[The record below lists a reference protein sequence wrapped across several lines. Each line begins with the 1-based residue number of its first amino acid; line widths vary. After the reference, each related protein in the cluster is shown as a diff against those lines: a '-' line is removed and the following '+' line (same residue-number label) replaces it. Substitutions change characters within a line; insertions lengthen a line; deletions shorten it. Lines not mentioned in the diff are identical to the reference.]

1 MTALDAILDGF
12 ESALELERELGNRIV
27 PCDRKLLAP
36 LEEAS
41 QVLASPP
48 LAGAG
53 AKTPSS
59 RILGNLEALEAPPP
73 AKPRTTNHEPR
84 ATPPEPRTANHESRD
99 ILFVHHRP
107 FTERAQ
113 ALMDNIIKAMKLGE
127 GQYQVVFGG
136 GPLPPAKVCVVL
148 GSNALVQIMPGGAC
162 QPGSWTKT
170 PSGADALVTYSPEFI
185 LRFSE
190 GSEGQKECQRKMWA
204 SLKSALSRAGLLT
217 PTTGKTP

>member
-1 MTALDAILDGF
+1 MTALDAILAGF

-73 AKPRTTNHEPR
+73 AKPQTTNHEP
-84 ATPPEPRTANHESRD
+84 RD

-136 GPLPPAKVCVVL
+136 GPLPSAKVCVVL

-185 LRFSE
+185 LRFSD
-190 GSEGQKECQRKMWA
+190 GSEEQKECKRKMWA

>member
-1 MTALDAILDGF
+1 MNEDRHAVSLSGHALICDG
-12 ESALELERELGNRIV
+12 SQVQPVRVCGGNRERIHAPGCGIV
-27 PCDRKLLAP
+27 PQAQFRPVHAARSGLSNGAAAAADLDVLHVLDR
-36 LEEAS
+36 
-41 QVLASPP
+41 
-48 LAGAG
+48 
-53 AKTPSS
+53 
-59 RILGNLEALEAPPP
+59 N
-73 AKPRTTNHEPR
+73 
-84 ATPPEPRTANHESRD
+84 
-99 ILFVHHRP
+99 
-107 FTERAQ
+107 
-113 ALMDNIIKAMKLGE
+113 GE
-127 GQYQVVFGG
+127 LPVG

-190 GSEGQKECQRKMWA
+190 GSEGQKECKRKMWA

>member
-84 ATPPEPRTANHESRD
+84 D

-136 GPLPPAKVCVVL
+136 GPLPSAKVCVVL
-148 GSNALVQIMPGGAC
+148 GSNALGQIVPGGAC

-185 LRFSE
+185 LRFSD
-190 GSEGQKECQRKMWA
+190 GSKEQKECKRKMWD
-204 SLKSALSRAGLLT
+204 SLKSALSRAGL
-217 PTTGKTP
+217 PFP

>member
-84 ATPPEPRTANHESRD
+84 TTPPEPRTANHESRD
-99 ILFVHHRP
+99 IIFVHHRP

-136 GPLPPAKVCVVL
+136 GPLPSAKVCVVL
-148 GSNALVQIMPGGAC
+148 GSNALGQIMPGGAC

-185 LRFSE
+185 LRFSD
-190 GSEGQKECQRKMWA
+190 GSKEQKECKRKMWD
-204 SLKSALSRAGLLT
+204 SLKSALSRAGL
-217 PTTGKTP
+217 PFP

>member
-48 LAGAG
+48 LAGAS
-53 AKTPSS
+53 ARAPSS
-59 RILGNLEALEAPPP
+59 RILGNLGSLEAPPP
-73 AKPRTTNHEPR
+73 AKPRATNHEP
-84 ATPPEPRTANHESRD
+84 RD

-136 GPLPPAKVCVVL
+136 GPLPSAKVCVVL
-148 GSNALVQIMPGGAC
+148 GSHALGQIMPGGAC

-185 LRFSE
+185 LRFSD
-190 GSEGQKECQRKMWA
+190 GSKEQKECKRKMWD
-204 SLKSALSRAGLLT
+204 SLKSALSRAGL
-217 PTTGKTP
+217 PFP

>member
-1 MTALDAILDGF
+1 MTALDAILGGF

-36 LEEAS
+36 LEEE
-41 QVLASPP
+41 
-48 LAGAG
+48 
-53 AKTPSS
+53 SS
-59 RILGNLEALEAPPP
+59 APPP

-127 GQYQVVFGG
+127 GQYQMVFGG

-190 GSEGQKECQRKMWA
+190 GSEGQKECKRKMWT
-204 SLKSALSRAGLLT
+204 SLKSALSRAGLPL
-217 PTTGKTP
+217 P

>member
-1 MTALDAILDGF
+1 VTALDAILDGF
-12 ESALELERELGNRIV
+12 ESALELERELGNRLI
-27 PCDRKLLAP
+27 PCDRKLLDPIPSFSVAENVVSSANRGRLPIVARVSAGGDDNRNRPQSPRP
-36 LEEAS
+36 LR
-41 QVLASPP
+41 P
-48 LAGAG
+48 
-53 AKTPSS
+53 
-59 RILGNLEALEAPPP
+59 EAPTLVP
-73 AKPRTTNHEPR
+73 
-84 ATPPEPRTANHESRD
+84 

-148 GSNALVQIMPGGAC
+148 GSNALGQIMPGGAC

-185 LRFSE
+185 LRFSD
-190 GSEGQKECQRKMWA
+190 GSKEQKECKRKMWD
-204 SLKSALSRAGLLT
+204 SLKSALSRAGLPL
-217 PTTGKTP
+217 P

>member
-36 LEEAS
+36 LAEAS

-48 LAGAG
+48 LAGVG

-73 AKPRTTNHEPR
+73 AKPRTANHEPR

-127 GQYQVVFGG
+127 EQYQVVFGG

-190 GSEGQKECQRKMWA
+190 GSEGQKECKRKMWA
-204 SLKSALSRAGLLT
+204 SLKSALSRAGL
-217 PTTGKTP
+217 PFP

>member
-41 QVLASPP
+41 S
-48 LAGAG
+48 
-53 AKTPSS
+53 
-59 RILGNLEALEAPPP
+59 APPP
-73 AKPRTTNHEPR
+73 AK
-84 ATPPEPRTANHESRD
+84 PRTANHESRD

-127 GQYQVVFGG
+127 GQYQVAFGG

-148 GSNALVQIMPGGAC
+148 GSNALGQIMPGGAC

-185 LRFSE
+185 LRFSD
-190 GSEGQKECQRKMWA
+190 GSKEQKECKRKMWD
-204 SLKSALSRAGLLT
+204 SLKSALSRAGL
-217 PTTGKTP
+217 PFP

>member
-36 LEEAS
+36 LAEAS

-48 LAGAG
+48 LAGAS
-53 AKTPSS
+53 ARAPSS
-59 RILGNLEALEAPPP
+59 RILGNLGSLEAPPP
-73 AKPRTTNHEPR
+73 AKPRATNLVP
-84 ATPPEPRTANHESRD
+84 

-170 PSGADALVTYSPEFI
+170 PSGTDALVTYSPEFI
-185 LRFSE
+185 LRFSD
-190 GSEGQKECQRKMWA
+190 GSEEQKECKRKMWA

>member
-53 AKTPSS
+53 AQPPAS
-59 RILGNLEALEAPPP
+59 RILGNLESLEASPP

-84 ATPPEPRTANHESRD
+84 ATNHVS

-136 GPLPPAKVCVVL
+136 GPLPSAKVCVIL
-148 GSNALVQIMPGGAC
+148 GSIALGQIVPGGSHR
-162 QPGSWTKT
+162 PGSWTKT
-170 PSGADALVTYSPEFI
+170 PSGIEALVTYSPEHI
-185 LRFSE
+185 VRFSD
-190 GSEGQKECQRKMWA
+190 GSKEQKDAKRQMWD
-204 SLKSALSRAGLLT
+204 SLKSALSRAGL
-217 PTTGKTP
+217 PFP

>member
-73 AKPRTTNHEPR
+73 AKPRT
-84 ATPPEPRTANHESRD
+84 ANHESRD

-136 GPLPPAKVCVVL
+136 GPLPSAKVCVVL
-148 GSNALVQIMPGGAC
+148 GSNALVQIMPGWAC

-185 LRFSE
+185 LRFSD
-190 GSEGQKECQRKMWA
+190 GSKEQKECKRKMWD
-204 SLKSALSRAGLLT
+204 SLKSALSRAGL
-217 PTTGKTP
+217 PFP

>member
-36 LEEAS
+36 LAEAS

-73 AKPRTTNHEPR
+73 AKPRT
-84 ATPPEPRTANHESRD
+84 ASHESRD

-127 GQYQVVFGG
+127 EQYQVVFGG

-190 GSEGQKECQRKMWA
+190 GSEGQKECKRKMWA
-204 SLKSALSRAGLLT
+204 SLKSALSRAGLPL
-217 PTTGKTP
+217 P